1 MSYNSN
7 KKSLPLIEWGKGNTF
22 PIITFKGEYILTK
35 FPPKNVSTN
44 LSFFFTILQNFFHNP
59 IQSYKHFFHNPIQ
72 SYKHYYRQVIDTTRV
87 DYSLHPCY
95 AGVYI
100 IHFEK
105 RGDVD
110 VDVQL
115 FR

>member
-44 LSFFFTILQNFFHNP
+44 FSF
-59 IQSYKHFFHNPIQ
+59 FFHNPIQ

-100 IHFEK
+100 IHFIFAK
-105 RGDVD
+105 I
-110 VDVQL
+110 
-115 FR
+115 